1 MTSKK
6 WALLLFILLSFQ
18 LCCYSQS
25 GSLSEQI
32 MTEVKELQ
40 NLKESYSQVE
50 LQLQESEQNLENA
63 EKSLAQMNEDL
74 MVLSKDLAQSQKKS
88 RFWKNFAITGISVSL
103 VGGII
108 TGLCIGLSQ

>member
-1 MTSKK
+1 M
-6 WALLLFILLSFQ
+6 LLSFQ
-18 LCCYSQS
+18 FCCYSQS

-32 MTEVKELQ
+32 MTEVTELQ
-40 NLKESYSQVE
+40 NLKENYQKVE
-50 LQLQESEQNLENA
+50 QRLEESEKKSENA

-88 RFWKNFAITGISVSL
+88 KFWKTFAITGITVSL
-103 VGGII
+103 AGGFI